1 MHQQRVAGDIE
12 RQAEE
17 HVARALIELA
27 GELAVGDIELEERM
41 ARRQRHFVQFAD
53 VPGRDD
59 NPTRVRIVFQL
70 FHHRANLVDVT
81 AVRRGPG
88 TPLLAINRT
97 QVAVFIRPFIPD
109 SDVVFVQTVPVPV
122 RSFFCVPSS
131 STFCIKS
138 RYCFMVPQEFCCCGR
153 ERYAQTII
161 MIPASTIG
169 IERICPML
177 MYCTQPPVN
186 CASGWRKNSTMMRN
200 KP

>member
-1 MHQQRVAGDIE
+1 MVAVQVRVAAGPDKIAHFEVALLGYHMHQQRVAGDIE

-41 ARRQRHFVQFAD
+41 ARRQRHYVQFAD

-81 AVRRGPG
+81 AVWRGPG

-109 SDVVFVQTVPVPV
+109 SDVVFVQIRDVGVTLQEPQQ
-122 RSFFCVPSS
+122 
-131 STFCIKS
+131 
-138 RYCFMVPQEFCCCGR
+138 FMDDG
-153 ERYAQTII
+153 A
-161 MIPASTIG
+161 
-169 IERICPML
+169 
-177 MYCTQPPVN
+177 
-186 CASGWRKNSTMMRN
+186 
-200 KP
+200 